1 MKEDRA
7 NYWGGFLTGALS
19 VLVCVMLI
27 IGVTMFTGVLDWPG
41 LFFARSSSVMTREVN
56 QKLREVQAYIDKYYL
71 EDIDKEKM
79 EESLCQGMVA
89 GLGDRYAA
97 YYNTE
102 NYADMRE
109 KTMGNYCGIGAYV
122 SQDATTGAITI
133 VEPIEGSPAWKAGL
147 AAGDIIS
154 EVDGKS
160 VEGMDLS
167 SIVSKMKGKEGTKV
181 KVSVWRNGEKKARKF
196 TITREEILTPTVE
209 HKMLEGNIGLIAVSA
224 FEDVTKKQF
233 RDALDELEAE
243 GQKALIID
251 LRNNGGGL
259 ITTAVDMLDRL
270 LPKGL
275 LVYTQ
280 DKEGKKEE
288 YNSTDDESLDKP
300 IAILVNEHSASAS
313 EVFAGAMQ
321 DYEKAVLV
329 GTTTFG
335 KGIVQSVFDLT
346 DGTALKLTT
355 SKYYTPKGRNI
366 HGIGLEPDIRVELDE
381 QKGSETDNQVKRA
394 IEYLKKQ

>member
-122 SQDATTGAITI
+122 SQDAATGAITI

-366 HGIGLEPDIRVELDE
+366 HGIGLEPEIRVELDE

>member
-1 MKEDRA
+1 MKDRD
-7 NYWGGFLTGALS
+7 NYWGGFLTGVLS
-19 VLVCVMLI
+19 VLVCVLFI
-27 IGVTMFTGVLDWPG
+27 IGITAFTGVLDWQG
-41 LFFARSSSVMTREVN
+41 LFFGRSTSVMTREVN
-56 QKLREVQAYIDKYYL
+56 QKLREVQAYIDKYFL
-71 EDIDKEKM
+71 DDIDQEKM

-97 YYNTE
+97 YYNIE

-109 KTMGNYCGIGAYV
+109 KTMGNYCGVGAYV

-133 VEPIEGSPAWKAGL
+133 VEPIEGGPAWKAGL
-147 AAGDIIS
+147 KAGDIIS

-160 VEGMDLS
+160 VEEMDLS
-167 SIVSKMKGKEGTKV
+167 SVVSTMKGKEGTKV
-181 KVSVWRNGEKKARKF
+181 KVSVWRDGEKKTRKF
-196 TITREEILTPTVE
+196 TITREEILTPTVD
-209 HKMLEGNIGLIAVSA
+209 HKMLEGKIGLIAVSA

-243 GQKALIID
+243 GEKALIID

-270 LPKGL
+270 LPEGL

-280 DKEGKKEE
+280 DKEGKREE
-288 YNSTDDESLDKP
+288 YNSTDDESFDKP

-366 HGIGLEPDIRVELDE
+366 HGIGLEPDIKVEWGE
-381 QKGSETDNQVKRA
+381 QKGSEIDNQVQSA
-394 IEYLKKQ
+394 IEYLKKK

>member
-1 MKEDRA
+1 MKDRD

-19 VLVCVMLI
+19 VLVCVLLFVGI
-27 IGVTMFTGVLDWPG
+27 TAFTGALDWPG
-41 LFFARSSSVMTREVN
+41 LLFGRSTSVMTREVN
-56 QKLREVQAYIDKYYL
+56 QKLREVQAYIDKYFL
-71 EDIDKEKM
+71 DDIDKEKM

-97 YYNTE
+97 YYNIE

-133 VEPIEGSPAWKAGL
+133 VEPIEGGPAWKAGVK
-147 AAGDIIS
+147 AGDIIS

-160 VEGMDLS
+160 VEEMDLS
-167 SIVSKMKGKEGTKV
+167 SIVSTMKGKEGTKV
-181 KVSVWRNGEKKARKF
+181 KVSIWRDGEKKTRKF
-196 TITREEILTPTVE
+196 TITREEILTPTVD
-209 HKMLEGNIGLIAVSA
+209 HKMLEGKIGLIAVSA

-243 GQKALIID
+243 GEKALIID

-280 DKEGKKEE
+280 DKKGKKEE
-288 YNSTDDESLDKP
+288 YNSTDDESFDKP
-300 IAILVNEHSASAS
+300 IVILVNGHSASAS

-366 HGIGLEPDIRVELDE
+366 HGIGLEPDIKVELEE
-381 QKGSETDNQVKRA
+381 QKGSEIDNQVQSA